1 MFSKIKQ
8 FLPGSSR
15 SLHAMHSDL
24 NQVHNE
30 LEQIRIELGRLY
42 ERVEIA
48 DHGTNGNIDY
58 KFDQLTLPK
67 IQQLSDNLRAHD
79 THMKM
84 FAWEEYRTE
93 GESLD
98 DAKKRFF
105 SSLPRAIGS
114 MRLLQLG
121 CAKLLQEF
129 DAVCTKND
137 IPYWIDYGTLLGA
150 VRHKGFV
157 PWDDDVDLGM
167 MREDIDDL
175 ARIVKDDLRFRITTV
190 YDRFAYCKQ
199 VRFSYSD
206 TVLPCFLDLFIYD
219 WAPNANSFIL
229 EKQKRIREASLRK
242 FQEESHFDFWNDTPY
257 LPSSDTR
264 SSLIAN
270 EFSRCVQEAKNEGII
285 CNEEEATSIIWGTDN
300 VDEGNQTWWSCEKK
314 DIFPLERLE
323 FEGMRLHAPHN
334 YGAILHSHYGDYYE
348 LPSDIHTH
356 FKHVDHTSLNA
367 LDTKEALEELIR

>member
-1 MFSKIKQ
+1 
-8 FLPGSSR
+8 
-15 SLHAMHSDL
+15 MHSDL

-67 IQQLSDNLRAHD
+67 IQQLSGNLRAHD

-105 SSLPRAIGS
+105 SSLPQAIGS

-199 VRFSYSD
+199 VRFRHCLA
-206 TVLPCFLDLFIYD
+206 V
-219 WAPNANSFIL
+219 
-229 EKQKRIREASLRK
+229 
-242 FQEESHFDFWNDTPY
+242 
-257 LPSSDTR
+257 
-264 SSLIAN
+264 
-270 EFSRCVQEAKNEGII
+270 FS
-285 CNEEEATSIIWGTDN
+285 
-300 VDEGNQTWWSCEKK
+300 
-314 DIFPLERLE
+314 
-323 FEGMRLHAPHN
+323 
-334 YGAILHSHYGDYYE
+334 
-348 LPSDIHTH
+348 
-356 FKHVDHTSLNA
+356 
-367 LDTKEALEELIR
+367 